1 MAEGPV
7 TKSRRDLAQILIQYE
22 FDIPCT
28 SSKILELLN
37 LDEEKLESVISLLN
51 KIKTNIKKVKRT
63 LLIH

>member
-7 TKSRRDLAQILIQYE
+7 LKSRRDLAQILIQNE

-28 SSKILELLN
+28 SSKILELLY